1 MDLFPRDLL
10 GCIVEGRDPRPSELD
25 SVTAKVIREV
35 FPGPSSPSLYAL
47 AKTIAQTALVGTR
60 LP

>member
-10 GCIVEGRDPRPSELD
+10 GCIVEGRDPRPSELEA
-25 SVTAKVIREV
+25 VTEKVIQEA
-35 FPGPSSPSLYAL
+35 FPGPLSLCSRAL
-47 AKTIAQTALVGTR
+47 AKTIAQTALAGTR